1 MAVLGYLCVHLP
13 RSFHGLITVKREIGD
28 INHHVTISRELTD
41 HLTSLVDEG
50 DTTRRYFVG
59 EVGGWMEGNPEQV
72 QGWQGDEV
80 DLKVGGGKIR
90 IQFENERGFFGR
102 VWKRTV
108 SLL

>member
-1 MAVLGYLCVHLP
+1 
-13 RSFHGLITVKREIGD
+13 
-28 INHHVTISRELTD
+28 
-41 HLTSLVDEG
+41 
-50 DTTRRYFVG
+50 
-59 EVGGWMEGNPEQV
+59 MEGNPEQV